1 MKYWFT
7 VRGSIPEESAQ
18 KLWSRIKQYK
28 ANVTVLFDKMYVY
41 GTASSETIK
50 LIENEIS
57 HTGFVFEG
65 R

>member
-7 VRGSIPEESAQ
+7 VKGSVSEESAQ
-18 KLWSRIKQYK
+18 KLWGRIKQYK

-41 GTASSETIK
+41 GTASAETIK

-57 HTGFVFEG
+57 HTGFAFEG